1 MGMVGVNCGWHG
13 ESKKEWINEPNA
25 WRTIEPNYMR
35 WNKRRR
41 EECSWVLLKMCMKNV
56 RGYKIIKIADSLF
69 VCVHDC
75 HPSAVLVGMIKT
87 SCISETPLV
96 LNNYLFNYWT
106 GHDSNNERLI
116 PRAGHFDHYHYEF
129 TSFSQFWVQGRQL
142 QGSPSETLQ
151 NDKKIWKHKR

>member
-1 MGMVGVNCGWHG
+1 
-13 ESKKEWINEPNA
+13 
-25 WRTIEPNYMR
+25 
-35 WNKRRR
+35 
-41 EECSWVLLKMCMKNV
+41 MKNV
-56 RGYKIIKIADSLF
+56 RGYKIIKIADSLS

-129 TSFSQFWVQGRQL
+129 TSFSQFECRVVNYRVVHQRHYKM
-142 QGSPSETLQ
+142 T
-151 NDKKIWKHKR
+151 KRYEHIKDNKRTYKMI